1 MEHFAAQHLDRSDSS
16 KAYCKVRAATC
27 LDGLQNIASETS
39 ILTGRPAVDVS
50 DCRMDVKSAACL
62 SAVHSVDSQVDAV
75 LDAARSQM
83 HTCDIYGLGEQCVLA
98 LDKLA
103 DTLRPNF
110 LLQPCHRL
118 VEVRREV
125 LQLIKVKLVRHHPEM
140 ARSRLLSTLMAGGK
154 RSERS
159 GVSSD
164 SLMEQ
169 KGYELAVAFGFPALR
184 TA

>member
-1 MEHFAAQHLDRSDSS
+1 
-16 KAYCKVRAATC
+16 
-27 LDGLQNIASETS
+27 
-39 ILTGRPAVDVS
+39 
-50 DCRMDVKSAACL
+50 MDVKSAACL

-140 ARSRLLSTLMAGGK
+140 ARSRLLSTLRAGGK
-154 RSERS
+154 RSERP

-164 SLMEQ
+164 SLLERGCSNCRSRLRFLRPG
-169 KGYELAVAFGFPALR
+169 KLANRPFYCDEKLDFQSMRPAVRIPSAPATLGNSIFNLINPIP
-184 TA
+184 TMGNI